1 LRLEQLLSEA
11 REFWVVS
18 EAAIDLLY
26 PLVGLAIAQ
35 VDR

>member
-11 REFWVVS
+11 REFLVVS

-26 PLVGLAIAQ
+26 PLVDLATAQ
-35 VDR
+35 EDP

>member
-11 REFWVVS
+11 REFLVVS

-26 PLVGLAIAQ
+26 PPVGLTIAQ
-35 VDR
+35 EDP